1 MGNEFIDQI
10 ARLSDNTRTPLNRVE
25 SSQFS
30 ILIMNS
36 MIVAKL
42 LSKLNKYYIQY
53 ILSIDSKIDQN
64 DEEENEETRV
74 QGFPKIIRHA
84 AC

>member
-1 MGNEFIDQI
+1 MRNEFIDQI
-10 ARLSDNTRTPLNRVE
+10 VRLSDNTRTPLNRVE

>member
-1 MGNEFIDQI
+1 MRNEFIDQI
-10 ARLSDNTRTPLNRVE
+10 AWLSDNTRTRVNRVE

-36 MIVAKL
+36 MKTIVAKL
-42 LSKLNKYYIQY
+42 LSKLNKYLSN

-64 DEEENEETRV
+64 DEEETRV
-74 QGFPKIIRHA
+74 QGFPKITRHA

>member
-1 MGNEFIDQI
+1 MRNEFIDQI
-10 ARLSDNTRTPLNRVE
+10 AWLSDNTRTRVNRVE

-36 MIVAKL
+36 MKTIVAKL
-42 LSKLNKYYIQY
+42 LSKLNKYLSN

-64 DEEENEETRV
+64 DEEEMRV
-74 QGFPKIIRHA
+74 QGFPKITRHA